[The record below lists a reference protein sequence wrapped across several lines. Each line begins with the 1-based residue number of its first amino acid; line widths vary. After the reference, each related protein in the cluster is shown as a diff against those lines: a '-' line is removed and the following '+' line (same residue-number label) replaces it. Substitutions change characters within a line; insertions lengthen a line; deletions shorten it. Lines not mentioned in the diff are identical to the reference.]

1 MRGEESTFNTERRQD
16 VAISYRTVR
25 GAAYWAGFIGV
36 WFIIAGIL
44 AFIGAAAILFFAGD
58 IVFFENELQ
67 TFYGFSVEALAGAG
81 AVIVG
86 GIFVLVM
93 GAKLRRTRRSLEDY
107 IESGK
112 LALIEDA
119 LNATRSFF
127 KIQGILIILFLVL
140 AVVGV
145 VFYALTLYF
154 FT

>member
-1 MRGEESTFNTERRQD
+1 
-16 VAISYRTVR
+16 
-25 GAAYWAGFIGV
+25 
-36 WFIIAGIL
+36 
-44 AFIGAAAILFFAGD
+44 
-58 IVFFENELQ
+58 
-67 TFYGFSVEALAGAG
+67 LAGAG